1 MASFTVT
8 NYQNKKYDGTHCWRV
23 SFLQINTIW
32 RFKNQCQHY
41 VSISIILISRRVDY
55 LCILVTVNQL
65 TDLSN

>member
-8 NYQNKKYDGTHCWRV
+8 NYRNKTYDRTHCWRV

-41 VSISIILISRRVDY
+41 VSISSILISRRVELKY
-55 LCILVTVNQL
+55 IIGAY
-65 TDLSN
+65 